1 MARDIVLT
9 LMLDEISIE
18 EFKGLAFRILE
29 SNIDLLA
36 QQPTLEVPSRYKKE
50 DLDYEKGYRS
60 IIVMVEPERPFR
72 FSYAVIDSAHV
83 IGSDHKLNQVGM
95 RRYTQKEVDE
105 LRSLTD

>member
-9 LMLDEISIE
+9 LMLDNITIE
-18 EFKGLAFRILE
+18 GFDGFPFGLVKK
-29 SNIDLLA
+29 NIKFLA
-36 QQPTLEVPSRYKKE
+36 RQPPLEVPSRYKKE

-72 FSYAVIDSAHV
+72 FSYTIIDKDHV